1 MGNDLM
7 PYDSFEELSNI
18 VLSSGSSSSNPVIK
32 LVGEFTTAL
41 FKPVTDWKK
50 LDKLETLII
59 VKGRQ
64 DAEVKKKAIETI
76 RQALNSG
83 MLAPD
88 AQLKALEMLDR
99 ILSSNY

>member
-1 MGNDLM
+1 MGNDLI
-7 PYDSFEELSNI
+7 PYNNFEELSNI
-18 VLSSGSSSSNPVIK
+18 VLSSGSSTSNPVIK

-50 LDKLETLII
+50 LNTLETLII

-83 MLAPD
+83 TLSPE

-99 ILSSNY
+99 ILNSDY